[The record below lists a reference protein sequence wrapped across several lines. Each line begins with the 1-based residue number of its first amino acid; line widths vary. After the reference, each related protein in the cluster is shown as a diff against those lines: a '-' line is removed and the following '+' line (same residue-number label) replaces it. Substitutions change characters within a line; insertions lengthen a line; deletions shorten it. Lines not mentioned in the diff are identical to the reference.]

1 MGSQIMRRLWR
12 SLTRSIMVK
21 WLFTLLFTGLFGVV
35 LVWFFANRT
44 TNIGFDALKLDQAQA
59 DFAATAQTYYEAHG
73 SWDGF
78 RASVDQRP
86 PNNDP
91 NGQTNQPRDQF
102 KPPPIRF
109 ILTDDT
115 NTVIVDA
122 PPYHFGDVLTSNQL
136 ARGTPITVNGNKVG
150 TVLFAQGSPT
160 LNPFEQRFLA
170 QTNTGI
176 LIGAIGAALIAL
188 VVGIILTRHFMRP
201 LTDLTLALRAMQKG
215 QLEQEV
221 PVRSQDELGELTQA
235 FNHMSKDLARANYLR
250 RQMTADIAHDL
261 RTPLTVIAGY
271 LEGMQDGTLKPTPT
285 RLETMNRE
293 VIRLKR
299 LVEDLR
305 TLSLAD
311 AGELKLA
318 VRPVPVDTLLQEVAE
333 SFQPLFDEQALQLNV
348 QIEPGL
354 PPVQIDQERMRQ
366 VLDNLVSNAMR
377 YTSAGGSITLRARRV
392 DVGGTVQLSVQDTGA
407 GIPADKLPYIFERM
421 YRVDASRNGNDD
433 ESGLGLAIV
442 KSIVEAHGASVAVQ
456 SEVGKGT
463 TITVAIPIKHDQP
476 AEQPIKQGA

>member
-1 MGSQIMRRLWR
+1 MKRLWR

-21 WLFTLLFTGLFGVV
+21 WLFTLLFTGLFGIG

-44 TNIGFDALKLDQAQA
+44 TNIGFDALKVDQAQA
-59 DFAATAQTYYEAHG
+59 DFATTAQTYYKTHG

-78 RASVDQRP
+78 RETVDQRP
-86 PNNDP
+86 SNNDP
-91 NGQTNQPRDQF
+91 KGQANQPRDRF
-102 KPPPIRF
+102 DGPPPIRF
-109 ILTDDT
+109 ILTDAS
-115 NTVIVDA
+115 NTIIIDA
-122 PPYHFGDVLTSNQL
+122 PPYHMGDVLTDDQL
-136 ARGTPITVNGNKVG
+136 ARGTPITVNGKKVG

-188 VVGIILTRHFMRP
+188 LVGIVLTRHFMRP

-261 RTPLTVIAGY
+261 RTPLTVISGY

-318 VRPVPVDTLLQEVAE
+318 IRPTPVDALLHEVAE
-333 SFQPLFDEQALQLNV
+333 SFQPLFDEQALQLTV
-348 QIEPGL
+348 QIEPEL
-354 PPVQIDQERMRQ
+354 PLVHIDQERMRQ
-366 VLDNLVSNAMR
+366 VLDNVVSNAMR
-377 YTSAGGSITLRARRV
+377 YTSAGGSITLRAYRAN
-392 DVGGTVQLSVQDTGA
+392 GTVQLSVQDTGA

-421 YRVDASRNGNDD
+421 YRVDVSRNGNDD

-442 KSIVEAHGASVAVQ
+442 RSIVEAHGATVAAQ

-463 TITVAIPIKHDQP
+463 TITVAIPVKDTP
-476 AEQPIKQGA
+476 EPVQPIQQGLTA